1 MPYPS
6 SLRIFREWVQKY
18 EVDPFFVELLYR
30 DTLIKKLWQRAIDS
44 PHDNREYYW
53 QIKDQWI
60 LKHERKPA
68 EVNLFYKVVSD
79 LAARYKAV
87 NIHKKIK
94 NHRPELLLFLIL
106 KHPRQ
111 AVFWP
116 LDNELLEQCPEWRH
130 PSQLSESLQ
139 VLIKTKAVVSSYWG
153 RRHKNA
159 AITNNGKLAALMSLY
174 PDKIFY
180 ADTMP
185 PTDTLYKDIVNFYEV
200 LAKKYRD

>member
-1 MPYPS
+1 M
-6 SLRIFREWVQKY
+6 
-18 EVDPFFVELLYR
+18 FVELLHR

-44 PHDNREYYW
+44 PHDSREYYW

-60 LKHERKPA
+60 LKYERKPA
-68 EVNLFYKVVSD
+68 EVQLFYKVVYD

-87 NIHKKIK
+87 NIHQKIK

-106 KHPRQ
+106 KHPRE

-130 PSQLSESLQ
+130 PSQLSESLT
-139 VLIKTKAVVSSYWG
+139 VLIKTKAVVSGCRG
-153 RRHKNA
+153 RKHINA
-159 AITNNGKLAALMSLY
+159 VVTHDGKLAGLMSMY

-185 PTDTLYKDIVNFYEV
+185 PADSIYKDIVNFYEV